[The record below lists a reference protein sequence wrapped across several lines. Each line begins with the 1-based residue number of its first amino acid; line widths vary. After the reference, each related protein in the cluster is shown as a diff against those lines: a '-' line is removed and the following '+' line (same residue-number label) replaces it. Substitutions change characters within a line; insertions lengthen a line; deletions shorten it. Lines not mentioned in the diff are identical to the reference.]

1 MPHGGKRAG
10 SGRPKKQ
17 TNKLIVSINTALF
30 DRLNNAYP
38 TVKDRNDAIREVLN
52 KNF

>member
-1 MPHGGKRAG
+1 MSHGGKRAG
-10 SGRPKKQ
+10 AGRPKKQ
-17 TNKLIVSINTALF
+17 TSKLIVSIDTALF
-30 DRLNNAYP
+30 DRLNKAYL